1 MGRQSSTSIYRTLL
15 GEVLNRTLADGTR
28 LPKEQDLATRFG
40 ASRSTVRKAID
51 QLRQDGLIVSRQG
64 DGNYITG
71 MDAGDTYPLRIEAS
85 GSFDDIFAL
94 RRLLDG
100 HAAADAAIHRDDSA
114 LERMAKS
121 LEAFEDQQ
129 NAHCVD
135 MIAVR
140 RADIE
145 FHTAISKAS
154 PNRMLQDLIY
164 SFAPTVV
171 PYWRAWMELEQVQQ
185 KKLVSDTLAE
195 HRMIFTAIDAGDP
208 VIAEAAMRRHFQT
221 NQSRYER
228 LFDSLAQ
235 P

>member
-1 MGRQSSTSIYRTLL
+1 MSRQSSTSIYRTLL
-15 GEVLNRTLADGTR
+15 GEILDRTLPDGAR

-51 QLRQDGLIVSRQG
+51 QLRQDGLIISRQG

-71 MDAGDTYPLRIEAS
+71 MDAADTYLLRVEAA
-85 GSFDDIFAL
+85 GTFDDIFAM
-94 RRLLDG
+94 RRLLDA
-100 HAAADAAIHRDDSA
+100 HAAADAAVHRSDST
-114 LERMAKS
+114 LERMANS
-121 LEAFEDQQ
+121 LVAFEDQQ
-129 NAHCVD
+129 RADSVD
-135 MIAVR
+135 MVAIR

-145 FHTAISKAS
+145 FHSAISMAS
-154 PNRMLQDLIY
+154 PNRMLQDLIH

-195 HRMIFTAIDAGDP
+195 HRMIFTAIEAGDP
-208 VIAEAAMRRHFQT
+208 IIAEAAMRRHFQT

-228 LFDSLAQ
+228 LFDSLEQ
-235 P
+235 S